1 MSINPLARRS
11 QMAPI
16 GRAVRAYLA
25 AVDRPSGASVPFDP
39 GAQGQFD
46 LDDPPS
52 GWFDLGWIENFQ
64 RTAATKHD
72 ALRSGPSGTITVQ
85 YRSQPEARVDFDLP
99 SWGKLQMAIAGG
111 SQQMN
116 VLAVLPLSPPQGSG
130 GAAIPPSPLQPGSS
144 ISELILTSD
153 QLADYN
159 VGDVV
164 AVDSDYTGTVG
175 YVGAGAPAAYLSSPL
190 NPSTQS
196 DFIRRVTFNV
206 SRVSSKT
213 PTSLLLAQ
221 PLIGPP
227 TSGMGVQRV
236 VAFVDREG
244 SSFFQE
250 WSGLFVIVGETG
262 GRACFYYPR
271 LQVAAGGVET
281 RQELA
286 PPLFGHM
293 LHASLHALPTVD
305 VNDDETVLC
314 YRSYF
319 PTAGAALF

>member
-1 MSINPLARRS
+1 MSINPLVRRS

-25 AVDRPSGASVPFDP
+25 TVDRPSGASVPFDP